1 MDESD
6 VRRDSMIGSKYM
18 SLAANSAYVDNML
31 MQMQMQTQQKYNS
44 TEYFS
49 SAGRRSSATTNAPP
63 EQKKKPAINCTPQ

>member
-1 MDESD
+1 MRKKGSFAFTMDESD

-49 SAGRRSSATTNAPP
+49 SVGRRSSATRDTNAPP
-63 EQKKKPAINCTPQ
+63 E